1 LILNR
6 RSEPY
11 QKPAMQK
18 LKGNQSI
25 LAILLFFMAIP
36 ASIAQPLFY
45 PAESRGQ
52 IENSQINEAS
62 GLAVGI
68 NNPNMLWTHNDSGD
82 KARLFVLDEYGHF
95 KAEFTLPNQTNRD
108 WEDIASGPGPDASKN
123 YIYVAEMGDNKS
135 IHELKYVFRFEE
147 PLLSNPNREINDV
160 EVITFIFPDGRRD
173 AESLF
178 VDPLT
183 KDIYILSKREQN
195 IGIYRAAYP
204 QSLTETVTLEKL
216 GTMPYFNTVAAD
228 ITPDGQELLTKNYEG
243 VYYWK
248 RDGKSIAETL
258 MTEPLFVPYIIE
270 PQGEAIAWKKDGSGF
285 FTLSEEPREVEAV
298 LYYYRKK

>member
-1 LILNR
+1 MIFPTKLI
-6 RSEPY
+6 
-11 QKPAMQK
+11 AMRDK
-18 LKGNQSI
+18 LKAIFAFVIIITFTVIQS
-25 LAILLFFMAIP
+25 AF
-36 ASIAQPLFY
+36 AQPLFY
-45 PAESRGQ
+45 PAESRGE

-82 KARLFVLDEYGHF
+82 KARLFLLDEYGHF
-95 KAEFTLPNQTNRD
+95 KAEFTLPNNTNRD
-108 WEDIASGPGPDASKN
+108 WEDIATGPGPDASKN
-123 YIYVAEMGDNKS
+123 YIYIAEMGDNKAV
-135 IHELKYVFRFEE
+135 HELKYVFRFEE
-147 PLLSNPNREINDV
+147 PLLANPIREIKNVDV
-160 EVITFIFPDGRRD
+160 ISFIFPDGKRD

-195 IGIYRAAYP
+195 IGIYRASYP
-204 QSLTETVTLEKL
+204 QSIKETITLEKL
-216 GTMPYFNTVAAD
+216 GEMPYFNTVAAD
-228 ITPDGQELLTKNYEG
+228 ITPDGQEILTKNYEG

-248 RDGKSIAETL
+248 RNGETIAEL
-258 MTEPLFVPYIIE
+258 LVKEPTFVPYVIE

-298 LYYYRKK
+298 LYYYRKR